1 MVERVGID
9 AGGTFIKIAY
19 YDKGERLHLKSYATS
34 EIEETSKWIHLLTG
48 DSELVL
54 TGGKAGKLAEL
65 LPMREI
71 KMVAEFEATCIGAAY
86 LLQEMCTKALDRFV
100 LVSIG
105 TGTSIH
111 IIDHKQFQRVIGSG
125 IGGGMLM
132 GLGKLLT
139 GEHSFSK
146 LVEMAKAGNR
156 HQMDVLVS
164 DIYSS
169 FKSPISGDLTAANFG
184 HAHKLA
190 HPNGND
196 AMAALINFIA
206 ETIVLLATQ
215 VAEKHQMKQIVFVGG
230 TLSQNEPLQ
239 KMIRNF
245 EKLIGFEALFLKN
258 GTHAG
263 ALGALLGEWPHF
275 NNS

>member
-1 MVERVGID
+1 MLERVGID
-9 AGGTFIKIAY
+9 AGGTLIKIAY
-19 YDKGERLHLKSYATS
+19 YDQEHRLHLKSYATS
-34 EIEETSKWIHLLTG
+34 KIVETSKWIHLLTG
-48 DSELVL
+48 ESTLVL
-54 TGGKAGKLAEL
+54 TGGKAGKLADL

-86 LLQEMCTKALDRFV
+86 LLRETCAKVLNRFV

-111 IIDHKQFQRVIGSG
+111 VVDHKRFQRVIGSG

-139 GEHSFSK
+139 GEHSFLK

-169 FKSPISGDLTAANFG
+169 VKSPISGNLTAANFG
-184 HAHKLA
+184 HAHNLA
-190 HPNGND
+190 DPDSKD

-215 VAEKHQMKQIVFVGG
+215 VAEKYQMKQIAFVGG

-245 EKLIGFEALFLKN
+245 EKLIGFEAIFLKN

-263 ALGALLGEWPHF
+263 ALGALLGEWSHL
-275 NNS
+275 NNN